1 MPPEL
6 SVSHPDLLSFEP
18 CVRVD
23 LPELR
28 QDLAFAFAG
37 GVVSGGL
44 TRHRVTPPTSGWDPS
59 CFASE
64 IFLDDL
70 VATCFRVRIDGHD
83 YAVARSHLSTILAH
97 PPDDVRSLE
106 LRRGVLSELG
116 ASTELRRAFEL
127 TYVAIHRLRSAL
139 EAAPIGVRGD
149 VVRRRMEVLALAK
162 EAFDSLGAF
171 AEASSGL
178 RRLHTFAERVKA
190 SDGYLRLSELL
201 AYDDHLSTLDLR
213 VRVGS
218 DGHVRG
224 LALVAL
230 RENVDNRYHVSP
242 LRRWLARLAMLLR
255 GYRVSEG
262 EVVARIVDAV
272 FEGIEPELLS
282 LLQVASDFEI
292 FLGAISLRDRA
303 RAAGLEMSMPDLVE
317 PGDVRPR
324 ELIGLFNPLLLAHG
338 TRPVPCDLTLERH
351 DLTLVLTGPNSG
363 GKTRVMQSIALAQ
376 VLGQAGLW
384 VPARKATL
392 RTAPALLVSMNPESA
407 ADQSEGRLGM
417 ELLRIRALFERLRP
431 GAMVVLD
438 ELCTGTNPSEGEEI
452 FEMVVSLLAELRP
465 QAFVSTH
472 FLRLTERLE
481 HEHAVDG
488 LCYHQVELDSNELP
502 TFQFVPGVARTSLA
516 RRAAARLGVT
526 REELRALARRGA
538 QGLGPKRPEPVAEP
552 STSGILVRPL
562 SRAARRARSSS

>member
-1 MPPEL
+1 MPPEIL
-6 SVSHPDLLSFEP
+6 ATHPDLLSFEP
-18 CVRVD
+18 TVRVD
-23 LPELR
+23 LPELK

-44 TRHRVTPPTSGWDPS
+44 ARLKVNPPPSGWDPS
-59 CFASE
+59 CFANE

-70 VATCFRVRIDGHD
+70 VATCFRIRIDGHD
-83 YAVARSHLSTILAH
+83 YAIAREHVSTILAH
-97 PPDDVRSLE
+97 PPDDVRSLD
-106 LRRGVLSELG
+106 LRRGILTELG
-116 ASTELRRAFEL
+116 ESAEVRRAFEL
-127 TYVAIHRLRSAL
+127 AYVAIHRMRSAL
-139 EAAPIGVRGD
+139 EAAPMGVRGD
-149 VVRRRMEVLALAK
+149 AVRRRMEVLGLAK
-162 EAFDSLGAF
+162 EAFDALGSF
-171 AEASSGL
+171 SDASSGL
-178 RRLHTFAERVKA
+178 RRLHAFSERVRG
-190 SDGYLRLSELL
+190 SDGYLRLADLL

-224 LALVAL
+224 LALVKL
-230 RENVDNRYHVSP
+230 RENVENRYHVSP
-242 LRRWLARLAMLLR
+242 IRRWLAKIAMLVR
-255 GYRVSEG
+255 GYRVTEG

-272 FEGIEPELLS
+272 FDGIEGPVAD
-282 LLQVASDFEI
+282 LLQLASEFE
-292 FLGAISLRDRA
+292 FYLGAINLRDRA
-303 RAAGLEMSMPDLVE
+303 RTAGLEMSMPELVDGE
-317 PGDVRPR
+317 DSRPR
-324 ELIGLFNPLLLAHG
+324 ELEGLFNPLLLAHG
-338 TRPVPCDLTLERH
+338 THPVPCNFHLDRH
-351 DLTLVLTGPNSG
+351 DLTLVITGPNSG

-376 VLGQAGLW
+376 VLGQSGLW
-384 VPARKATL
+384 VPAKKATL
-392 RTAPALLVSMNPESA
+392 RSAPALLVSMNPETA

-431 GAMVVLD
+431 GAMVILD

-526 REELRALARRGA
+526 REELRALARRG
-538 QGLGPKRPEPVAEP
+538 GKPTTVMKRPEPVTEP
-552 STSGILVRPL
+552 GNSGIIVRSL
-562 SRAARRARSSS
+562 RARRARN